1 MALAPAGNEVS
12 YLNHIKTFVIFLY
25 YPVAAGRDYRILYK
39 VSLRGSPEGFELIE
53 RIVVGF
59 SQGDEK
65 ARRTFFVGQC
75 TANARVAQSQTPS
88 PNYNYAAFTY
98 IEYKCH
104 LSSEEIL

>member
-12 YLNHIKTFVIFLY
+12 HLNHIKTFVIFLY
-25 YPVAAGRDYRILYK
+25 YPVAAGRDYHILYK

-65 ARRTFFVGQC
+65 ARRTVLW
-75 TANARVAQSQTPS
+75 ANALPTHVLPS
-88 PNYNYAAFTY
+88 PRLPVPTT
-98 IEYKCH
+98 ITP
-104 LSSEEIL
+104 LLRI

>member
-1 MALAPAGNEVS
+1 MALAPTGNEVS
-12 YLNHIKTFVIFLY
+12 HLNYIKTFIIFLY

-65 ARRTFFVGQC
+65 ARRTFFVGQRTC
-75 TANARVAQSQTPS
+75 SPVPDSQSQLQLCRFYVYTVQLS
-88 PNYNYAAFTY
+88 SV
-98 IEYKCH
+98 IV
-104 LSSEEIL
+104 SSEEIL